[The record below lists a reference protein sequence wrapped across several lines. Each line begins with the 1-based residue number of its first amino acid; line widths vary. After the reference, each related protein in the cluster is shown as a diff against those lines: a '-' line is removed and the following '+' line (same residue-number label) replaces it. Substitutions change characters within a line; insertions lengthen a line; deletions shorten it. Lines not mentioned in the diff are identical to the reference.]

1 MLTTTNGVCAKE
13 RRGCPPDAAS
23 IPSLF
28 LVVGKTQTPSGVVDR
43 ADWWV
48 TDFLSPEGSR
58 VQALEFLNPAVFGT
72 THKTPSLVCSLPISS
87 LSCSHRVSSNLAPP
101 AKACIPTCKPSGQ
114 EPRSSTKYLNP
125 LKRWFWTRWSPCMAP
140 ITKSKHL
147 AC

>member
-1 MLTTTNGVCAKE
+1 MLMYKTRQMLTTPNGVCAKE

-28 LVVGKTQTPSGVVDR
+28 LVVGETQTPSGVVDR

-72 THKTPSLVCSLPISS
+72 THKTPSLVCSFPISS
-87 LSCSHRVSSNLAPP
+87 L
-101 AKACIPTCKPSGQ
+101 T
-114 EPRSSTKYLNP
+114 
-125 LKRWFWTRWSPCMAP
+125 
-140 ITKSKHL
+140 
-147 AC
+147 